1 MDRLY
6 RGSADVLNGD
16 LERGFESLL
25 PPAVSNVW
33 KGAFGRI
40 SRDGYMSRRGDEIYG
55 DPSRGE
61 LFGLTLGF
69 APAEYIRKMERNAY
83 KKGLDNALNTK
94 RSNILKKLYTG
105 LRTGDVPMY
114 DDAFQELMDFNE
126 KHPFAAITA
135 DSVYRSMQSHKETS
149 KNIMVNNGINISKQN
164 RAYIM
169 LLEDEWDPDY
179 DFDRLFGFG

>member
-1 MDRLY
+1 
-6 RGSADVLNGD
+6 
-16 LERGFESLL
+16 
-25 PPAVSNVW
+25 
-33 KGAFGRI
+33 
-40 SRDGYMSRRGDEIYG
+40 
-55 DPSRGE
+55 
-61 LFGLTLGF
+61 
-69 APAEYIRKMERNAY
+69 MERNAY